1 MLTPSRHRLPARQP
15 ADRYQSSR
23 SIRLKT
29 KVIRM
34 SGQSERLTLS
44 LLWSFM
50 TPLPSECLAHPH
62 HAARSAFRRAPLLY
76 KVLFHIYLQKRES
89 SWTPLMCLTGPP
101 RILYSRMVLGNA
113 KKSAVHCKI
122 SATTDL
128 AFGQVQVFLKNGRV
142 LNPRWRYLRL
152 GNTLLRV

>member
-1 MLTPSRHRLPARQP
+1 
-15 ADRYQSSR
+15 
-23 SIRLKT
+23 
-29 KVIRM
+29 M

-50 TPLPSECLAHPH
+50 TPLPSECHAHPH

-101 RILYSRMVLGNA
+101 RILYSRVVLGNA
-113 KKSAVHCKI
+113 KKSAVRCKI

-128 AFGQVQVFLKNGRV
+128 AFGQVQVFWRMGEFKIHADVICVRETRFYEFSCAIREDVDEHRGLWV
-142 LNPRWRYLRL
+142 LEGSKLRP
-152 GNTLLRV
+152 LL